1 MSTNLDARQRSA
13 ETKRTRTREALINA
27 AHERFAVNGWQATR
41 VEDIA
46 RDAGVGVATAF
57 THFNK
62 QTLIAHVYAPLID
75 ALIEKVDAELAAG
88 KDPQETLTRQVRRLV
103 TLFRKNPQLT
113 VALLAAINEQTVAS
127 AGPPVAGDPDDVRN
141 IVLIPMAILAPIQRG
156 QEAGDFVGTPSAI
169 DFATYH
175 ANALL
180 LRTITKPTESVNK
193 TTDLV
198 LRQLLPA
205 LLSGR

>member
-27 AHERFAVNGWQATR
+27 ARERFAANGWQATR

-62 QTLIAHVYAPLID
+62 QTLLAHVYAPLVNGLID
-75 ALIEKVDAELAAG
+75 KAESELVAG
-88 KDPQETLTRQVRRLV
+88 KPPEEVLVRQVRRFA
-103 TLFRKNPQLT
+103 TMCRKNQPLT
-113 VALLAAINEQTVAS
+113 FALVAAVHEQTVS
-127 AGPPVAGDPDDVRN
+127 SEGPPRSGDDADVRN
-141 IVLIPMAILAPIQRG
+141 IVRIPAILQMPIEYGQRSG
-156 QEAGDFVGTPSAI
+156 EFAATPPAADI
-169 DFATYH
+169 ATYH

-180 LRTITKPTESVNK
+180 LRTVTRPGESVNK
-193 TTDLV
+193 ATEIV
-198 LRQLLPA
+198 LSQLLPA
-205 LLSGR
+205 LQPK